1 MGYNAVI
8 LRRNNRKH
16 GIAHSPFRCYSAVI
30 QPGGIRI
37 RPRTIISYQERL
49 NRVLVHIQNS
59 LDKPLTIDRLAEVA
73 CLSPFHFHRIFSTHV
88 GETVAEYVRRLRLE
102 RAAMRVAFTGESV
115 TETALGA
122 GYETPAAFTRAFR
135 ERFGMSPS
143 EFRGQQRETIPPI
156 AENSTAKEIM
166 VINPEMREFPETNVL
181 FARRTGPYGEAAKGA
196 WEALMGFAYKNRLM
210 TDKTSLIG
218 ISHDDPA
225 ITEENKIRYDA
236 CITFSGNPK
245 PEGEIGMQTISGG
258 RHAVFLHKG
267 AYADMTETY
276 RNIFVGWLATSG
288 CTLRDQPCFELYLN
302 RDPRRT
308 KPENLRTEIWVP
320 VV

>member
-1 MGYNAVI
+1 M
-8 LRRNNRKH
+8 
-16 GIAHSPFRCYSAVI
+16 
-30 QPGGIRI
+30 
-37 RPRTIISYQERL
+37 RPSTTNSYQERL
-49 NRVLVHIQNS
+49 NRVLVHIQKK
-59 LDKPLTIDRLAEVA
+59 LDEALTIDRLAEVA
-73 CLSPFHFHRIFSTHV
+73 CLSPFHFHRIFSSHV
-88 GETVAEYVRRLRLE
+88 GETVAEYIRRLRLE

-115 TETALGA
+115 TNTALGA
-122 GYETPAAFTRAFR
+122 GYETPAAFARAFR

-143 EFRGQQRETIPPI
+143 EFRGQQRETIPSFSENAT
-156 AENSTAKEIM
+156 AEMMRVMKPEIRKLAK
-166 VINPEMREFPETNVL
+166 TNVL
-181 FARRTGPYGEAAKGA
+181 FARRTGTYSEAAKGA

-210 TDKTSLIG
+210 TDETLLIG

-225 ITEENKIRYDA
+225 ITDESKIRCDA
-236 CITFSGNPK
+236 CITFSGNLK
-245 PEGEIGMQTISGG
+245 SEGEFGLQTISGG
-258 RHAVFLHKG
+258 RYAVFLHKG
-267 AYADMTETY
+267 AYAGMTEAY

>member
-1 MGYNAVI
+1 M
-8 LRRNNRKH
+8 
-16 GIAHSPFRCYSAVI
+16 
-30 QPGGIRI
+30 

-49 NRVLVHIQNS
+49 NRVLVHIQKS
-59 LDKPLTIDRLAEVA
+59 LDESLTINRLAEVA
-73 CLSPFHFHRIFSTHV
+73 CLSPFHFHRIFSSHV

-115 TETALGA
+115 TDTALGA
-122 GYETPAAFTRAFR
+122 GYETPAAFARAFR

-143 EFRGQQRETIPPI
+143 EFRGQQRETMPSI
-156 AENSTAKEIM
+156 AEKSTGKEI
-166 VINPEMREFPETNVL
+166 IDLKPEMREFAETKVL
-181 FARRTGPYGEAAKGA
+181 FARRTGAYGEAAMGA

-210 TDKTSLIG
+210 TDETLMIG

-225 ITEENKIRYDA
+225 ITEVKKIRCDA
-236 CITFSGNPK
+236 CITFSGNLQ

-258 RHAVFLHKG
+258 RYAVFLHKG
-267 AYADMTETY
+267 AYVGMPETY

-302 RDPRRT
+302 RDPCRT

>member
-1 MGYNAVI
+1 M
-8 LRRNNRKH
+8 
-16 GIAHSPFRCYSAVI
+16 
-30 QPGGIRI
+30 

-49 NRVLVHIQNS
+49 NRVLVHIQKS
-59 LDKPLTIDRLAEVA
+59 LDESLTINRLAEVA
-73 CLSPFHFHRIFSTHV
+73 CLSPFHFHRIFSSHV

-115 TETALGA
+115 TDTALGA
-122 GYETPAAFTRAFR
+122 GYETPAAFARAFR

-143 EFRGQQRETIPPI
+143 EFRGQQRETMPSI
-156 AENSTAKEIM
+156 AENSTAKKIIVM
-166 VINPEMREFPETNVL
+166 KPEMREFAETKVL
-181 FARRTGPYGEAAKGA
+181 FARRTGTYSVAAMGA

-210 TDKTSLIG
+210 TDETLMIG

-225 ITEENKIRYDA
+225 ITEEKKIRCDA
-236 CITFSGNPK
+236 CITFSGNLK

-258 RHAVFLHKG
+258 RYAVFLHKG
-267 AYADMTETY
+267 AYVGLPETY
-276 RNIFVGWLATSG
+276 RNIFAGWLATGG